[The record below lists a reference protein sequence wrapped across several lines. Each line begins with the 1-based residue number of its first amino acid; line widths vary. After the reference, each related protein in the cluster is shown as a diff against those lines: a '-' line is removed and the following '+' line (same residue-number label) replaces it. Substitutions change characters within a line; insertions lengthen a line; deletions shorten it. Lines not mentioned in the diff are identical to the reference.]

1 MHVVVHDGA
10 FHSDEVTAV
19 AILRISH
26 PDLTY
31 ARSRK
36 AEVIDAADVVFDVGG
51 RYDPASGRFDH
62 HQKEGAGQRASGIPY
77 ASAGLS
83 WRHFGEAAIH
93 ALEPELSAEQI
104 RSVYYSID
112 STFIANIDAIDC
124 GVDLPGPYRFGY
136 SNLIATFNP
145 GWRRD
150 SSPPALLD
158 AFERATRFAEQALG
172 NLVRDVADGLLAA
185 GLVRGIYQATPTR
198 DKEILVLDRYVP
210 WSTVVTRECPKVQFV
225 VFPDGDGGWRVR
237 AVRKRIDSYES
248 RRSLPE
254 SWAGLEHAELDAV
267 TGIPGGTFCHRG
279 RFIAGHRTREG
290 ALALARLALD

>member
-1 MHVVVHDGA
+1 MHVVVHDGG

-36 AEVIDAADVVFDVGG
+36 REVIDAADVVFDVGG
-51 RYDPASGRFDH
+51 RYDPATNRFDH
-62 HQKEGAGQRASGIPY
+62 HQKEGAGQRASGIPF

-83 WRHFGEAAIH
+83 WRHFGEAAIRT
-93 ALEPELSAEQI
+93 LEPELSDDQV
-104 RSVYYSID
+104 RSTYYSID
-112 STFIANIDAIDC
+112 TSFIANIDAIDC

-136 SNLIATFNP
+136 SNLIGMFNP

-150 SSPPALLD
+150 TSPQALLE
-158 AFERATRFAEQALG
+158 AFERATRFAGQTLC
-172 NLVRDVADGLLAA
+172 NLIRDVADGLLAA
-185 GLVRGIYQATPTR
+185 GIVRDIYQATPAR
-198 DKEILVLDRYVP
+198 DKAILVLDRYVP

-225 VFPDGDGGWRVR
+225 VFPDGDGGWRLR
-237 AVRKRIDSYES
+237 AVRKRIDSYEP
-248 RRSLPE
+248 RRNLPE
-254 SWAGLEHAELDAV
+254 SWAGLEYADLDAV
-267 TGIPGGTFCHRG
+267 TRVPGGTFCHRG

-290 ALALARLALD
+290 ALALARLALQ